1 MLGYSL
7 TAVLI
12 SLAMMQHAFTEG
24 SSLRSVRSATKNTCN
39 CGQAVRT
46 TRIVGGEETEVNEF
60 PWQVA
65 MFFELF
71 FACGGSLI
79 SDRWVLSAAHCI
91 VDPDVTKYLL
101 VLGDHDLTINTE
113 TAELAMGVEKI
124 IVHKKYENNKQFNND
139 FALLKLDGVI
149 DWSMYPNI
157 RPVCLP
163 SDSGLFGGATATVS
177 GWGATATANVS
188 PQLQKV
194 DVKVLLNKQCKN
206 DYGYAPADISKKM
219 ICAAVPEG
227 GKDACQGDSGG
238 PLVTADESNNY
249 LLIGVVSWGE
259 GCADANYPGVYAR
272 VTTALRWIT
281 KKTTGSFST
290 CPKV

>member
-163 SDSGLFGGATATVS
+163 FGSGLFGGVTATVS
-177 GWGATATANVS
+177 GWGATATANFS
-188 PQLQKV
+188 PQLQKA
-194 DVKVLLNKQCKN
+194 DVTVLLNKQCKN
-206 DYGYAPADISKKM
+206 DYGWAPEQISSKM
-219 ICAAVPEG
+219 ICASSEDG
-227 GKDACQGDSGG
+227 RGSCFGDSGG
-238 PLVTADESNNY
+238 PLVTADEANNH
-249 LLIGVVSWGE
+249 LLIGVVSFGPTN
-259 GCADANYPGVYAR
+259 CTDTTYPVVYAR
-272 VTTALRWIT
+272 VTKRLGWIT
-281 KKTTGSFST
+281 EQTSGSFST